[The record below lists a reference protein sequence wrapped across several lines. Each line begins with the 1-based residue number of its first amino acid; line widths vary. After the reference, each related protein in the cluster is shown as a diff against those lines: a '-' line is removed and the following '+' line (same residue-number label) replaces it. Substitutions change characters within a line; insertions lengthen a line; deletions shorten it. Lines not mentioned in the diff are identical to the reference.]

1 MPEAFERAKKVSRA
15 FLLTLPFVIGGC
27 IDQRIPE
34 ARVTKVQTPAWR
46 SKRIVAL
53 PTMTVATKAPP
64 SEVTSAIDAAIRM
77 DLELHGLVLVDSEPL
92 NATLRERVERTAR
105 WMRADEQSRWQ
116 HESTTVEVG
125 PGSFTDSDRGVQERM
140 MNELEIDTL
149 LTSRLSF
156 GRLPLP
162 SATQSG
168 PVSGDAVVLELT
180 LTRRSDERVVA
191 RSVCRADVHAHPAF
205 EAAVERT
212 ARCAVDGLLVAIDK
226 GPRR

>member
-1 MPEAFERAKKVSRA
+1 MPRAFQRAKRRSRT
-15 FLLTLPFVIGGC
+15 LLFVLPFLVGGC

-34 ARVTKVQTPAWR
+34 ARVTRVPTPSWR
-46 SKRIVAL
+46 SKRVVAL
-53 PTMTVATKAPP
+53 PTSAAPTA
-64 SEVTSAIDAAIRM
+64 SSDVTEAIDSAIRM
-77 DLELHGLVLVDSEPL
+77 DLELHGLVLVDSESL
-92 NATLRERVERTAR
+92 NATLRERVERTTHTT
-105 WMRADEQSRWQ
+105 RANEQTHS
-116 HESTTVEVG
+116 HTESATVVVG
-125 PGSFTDSDRGVQERM
+125 PGSFADSSADVQARL

-180 LTRRSDERVVA
+180 LIRRSDDRVVA
-191 RSVCRADVHAHPAF
+191 RSVCRADVHAHPRF

-212 ARCAVDGLLVAIDK
+212 ARCAVDGLLVAIDE